1 MGRMRVRGP
10 SVDSV
15 RTDRRRRHVQRAEVV
30 AVIGGAVLLIS
41 SWIVVAVD
49 RRVPQWEQR
58 VFRDI
63 NDLAGWLWPVV
74 RVPMQA
80 GSLVGSLV
88 IVGATWAISRNGRL
102 AAAAL
107 LGSQAAYW
115 SSKAVKSLADRARP
129 EVLLHG
135 VHVRE
140 HANGLGFLSGHT
152 AVAFSLAAVLAPSLP
167 RPWRAVVWVI
177 ACVVAFARVYAGAH
191 LPLDVVGGAG
201 LGLLCGTLAR
211 WALGLG
217 GEGLAVHD
225 RA

>member
-1 MGRMRVRGP
+1 CVAHRGGGTDTRWIGRDGGGARRWVHGRGSGHRRCRGIGVELPARDLLVPDPPRLDQLPGPPTPQSHLVWRMRVRGP

-140 HANGLGFLSGHT
+140 HANGLGFLSG
-152 AVAFSLAAVLAPSLP
+152 
-167 RPWRAVVWVI
+167 
-177 ACVVAFARVYAGAH
+177 
-191 LPLDVVGGAG
+191 
-201 LGLLCGTLAR
+201 
-211 WALGLG
+211 
-217 GEGLAVHD
+217 
-225 RA
+225 